1 MMMKNNYIHT
11 SFLLVFFMSFQ
22 FMYSQNKSDFDS
34 ILAAGTLEIYENPDK
49 AIEIGTSVYE
59 NPSVDIKTKI
69 TSLMLISNGY
79 VSKRD
84 YQKSLEYIIEANKLS
99 KQVNDLLLQIK
110 TINRTAIMY
119 HQMKIFDKAIQHL
132 DEAEKLILS
141 YPIKDS
147 VAFFMGNNYV
157 VRGFIYREK
166 LNCDIAISFFDRGIY
181 EYNKLN
187 TINSKANS
195 SIVYYNKGNCYILLS
210 EFESAKKSFLKS
222 IEMAKLNNANSL
234 EAFALKGLA
243 EVYTLEGKYEDAIET
258 LNTGLDI
265 SKCVGDLIL
274 NQGLYKGLSENYLAL
289 NAWDD
294 YQTYHSQYL
303 ETQLKV
309 KQSERNSVSK
319 SLDEIDKEQQLKLN
333 EIRPLYY
340 YEMIALLVIN
350 MLAIFWFFISYKKNK
365 NAIFELKN
373 DIENLQKIK

>member
-1 MMMKNNYIHT
+1 
-11 SFLLVFFMSFQ
+11 MSFQ

-34 ILAAGTLEIYENPDK
+34 ILAAGTLEVYENPDK

-222 IEMAKLNNANSL
+222 IEMAKLNTANSL

-340 YEMIALLVIN
+340 YGMIALLVIN